1 MTTQTNQLHV
11 VLGTGPLGCAVM
23 QDLLRRGH
31 IVRMVNRS
39 GRRGDIPAEVAVVAA
54 DLYRPEDA
62 REVTRGATSVYQCA
76 QPEYTEWPEKFPPL
90 QRAIVEGV
98 AANGARLI
106 VAENLYM
113 YGQVSDR
120 PMTED
125 LPNAA
130 RTRKGRVR
138 AQMSEELL
146 AAHREGK
153 LKVAIARASDF
164 YGPGALASSPFGERV
179 VYPAMRGKA
188 MQTLGPLD
196 VPHTYTYIGDFG
208 RTLAEL
214 GAREDAL
221 GQIWHVPN
229 DRPSI
234 TNRELGTL
242 FAEALGVTPK
252 FSPATKSMMLLAGL
266 FVPSIREMWEMFY
279 EFEKPFVVD
288 SGKAERLLGLKPT
301 PVKQAVAE
309 TVAWFKAHPRK

>member
-1 MTTQTNQLHV
+1 MNTPTNQRHV

-23 QDLLRRGH
+23 QDLIRRGH
-31 IVRMVNRS
+31 TVRMVNRS
-39 GRRGDIPAEVAVVAA
+39 GKRGEIPAQVEVVAA
-54 DLYRPEDA
+54 DLYQPA
-62 REVTRGATSVYQCA
+62 AVREVTRSATSVYQCA

-113 YGQVSDR
+113 YGEVADR

-146 AAHREGK
+146 SAHREGK

-164 YGPGALASSPFGERV
+164 YGPGALASSPFGDRV
-179 VYPAMRGKA
+179 IFPAMRGKA

-214 GAREDAL
+214 GSREDTL

-229 DRPSI
+229 DRPAI

-242 FAEALGVTPK
+242 FAEALGFAPK
-252 FSPATKSMMLLAGL
+252 FNPATKPMMLLAGL
-266 FVPSIREMWEMFY
+266 FIPPIREMWEMFY

-309 TVAWFKAHPRK
+309 TVAWFKAHPHK